1 MGGEGRQ
8 VKQWHSWK
16 IGEIRNGIKSKFK
29 MAQRLVVRESSEPV
43 PGWESGPYKRYV
55 GFEIVQDNP
64 RCQTKPGSANPS
76 SFVTVHFKISPL
88 SLRSLYI

>member
-1 MGGEGRQ
+1 MAFLENRGNQ
-8 VKQWHSWK
+8 KWDQ
-16 IGEIRNGIKSKFK
+16 IEIQNG
-29 MAQRLVVRESSEPV
+29 ATVVVRESSEPV

-88 SLRSLYI
+88 SLRSLYIK